1 MEAGLERYGHIVVKI
16 HERGQKQL
24 KKVWQNQI
32 FMWKLL
38 FKTCPGYMIYF
49 LYDGFRYQGIIF
61 LEHVLG
67 IRYVLHCAEYHEPF
81 WKALLF
87 IGVILIINM
96 IQIVPDGFFIHGWSY
111 QAKPKLYKALKEK
124 MYEKASQIDL
134 SCYDDPKYYNDFVL
148 AVAEAESSIDRFLAM
163 CNMIVQGLT
172 IIFTTGVFYLM
183 TDAAGI
189 LFVLASFILRFLVA
203 KVLNKLNYDVRM
215 KVNPLERKRN
225 YVSRVFY
232 LNDYAKELRLHPK
245 VGDALE
251 AEFMEAN
258 DGIVKEQKKVGFK
271 RSLLGFTRD
280 YAVGDFIMDGLYI
293 TYLVFQAAVLHTIDY
308 SNAVVLFNRTGSLR
322 RGMANMAD
330 IFPKAQENSLY
341 IDKIRAF
348 LDYDPKIKTDEGELV
363 PAGNAELKLDR
374 VSFCYNADM
383 GNTLN
388 GISLKVR
395 PGERIAI
402 VGYNGAGKTTLIKL
416 LMRLYD
422 PTSGSIT
429 YHGQDIR
436 TFRPG
441 DYRHRIGVVFQDYQ
455 MYAASLEENVVMAAP
470 ESGEDRAEYTA
481 LKKDVH
487 DEKLNLMDPGENDN
501 KCGRKDKNRAD
512 SQDSSTGEGSK
523 YGSIDCTTAE
533 ETDGSVKRQLVRNRV
548 TSALERAGF
557 GDRLKTL
564 PQGLDT
570 QVTAEF
576 DKEGVN
582 FSGGE
587 SQKIAI
593 SRAFYKDADILVMD
607 EPSSA
612 LDPIAEYELNK
623 AMESAAQGKTV
634 FYISH
639 RLSTT
644 RDADR
649 IIMLENGRIAEEG
662 THESLL
668 ARNGKYAEMWRV
680 QAGRYEA
687 S

>member
-1 MEAGLERYGHIVVKI
+1 MKRVI
-16 HERGQKQL
+16 
-24 KKVWQNQI
+24 QNQL
-32 FMWKLL
+32 FLWKLC

-81 WKALLF
+81 RKALLF
-87 IGVILIINM
+87 IGIILIINM
-96 IQIVPDGFFIHGWSY
+96 IQIIPDGYFIHGWTYRS
-111 QAKPKLYKALKEK
+111 KPKLYRALKEK
-124 MYEKASQIDL
+124 MYKKASEIDL

-148 AVAEAESSIDRFLAM
+148 AVAEAESSIDRFLSM
-163 CNMIVQGLT
+163 CNLIVQALT
-172 IIFTTGVFYLM
+172 VMFTTGAFFLM
-183 TDAAGI
+183 TDWVGI
-189 LFVLASFILRFLVA
+189 IFVLASFVLRFFVA
-203 KVLNKLNYDVRM
+203 KVLNKLNYSIRL

-232 LNDYAKELRLHPK
+232 LNDFAKELRLHPK
-245 VGDALE
+245 VGDRLE
-251 AEFMEAN
+251 EEFKEAN
-258 DGIVKEQKKVGFK
+258 DDIVDVQKKVGPK
-271 RSLLGFTRD
+271 RVWLNFLKD
-280 YAVGDFIMDGLYI
+280 YAVGDFIMDTLYI

-322 RGMANMAD
+322 RGFGNMAD
-330 IFPKAQENSLY
+330 VFPMAQENSLY

-348 LDYDPKIKTDEGELV
+348 LDYDPKMKAEEGEPV
-363 PAGNAELKLDR
+363 PEGNAEISLEH
-374 VSFCYNADM
+374 VSFGYSEEAGDILKDI
-383 GNTLN
+383 T
-388 GISLKVR
+388 LKVK

-422 PTSGSIT
+422 PTSGKIS
-429 YHGQDIR
+429 YHGRDIKE
-436 TFRPG
+436 FKPY
-441 DYRHRIGVVFQDYQ
+441 DYRQRIGVVFQDYQ
-455 MYAASLEENVVMAAP
+455 MYGASLEENVIMADPKEKYEKEIP
-470 ESGEDRAEYTA
+470 E
-481 LKKDVH
+481 
-487 DEKLNLMDPGENDN
+487 
-501 KCGRKDKNRAD
+501 KDK
-512 SQDSSTGEGSK
+512 K
-523 YGSIDCTTAE
+523 YPYDIS
-533 ETDGSVKRQLVRNRV
+533 ETLVGKLRELAV
-548 TSALERAGF
+548 SALEKAGF
-557 GDRLKTL
+557 GERFKTL
-564 PQGLDT
+564 PKGLDT
-570 QVTAEF
+570 QVTTEF
-576 DKEGVN
+576 DKEGIN

-593 SRAFYKDADILVMD
+593 SRAFYKNADILIMD

-623 AMESAAQGKTV
+623 AMESAAKGKTV

-649 IIMLENGRIAEEG
+649 IILLEDGRIAEEG

-668 ARNGKYAEMWRV
+668 AKNGKYAQMWKV

-687 S
+687 AR